1 MNNEEKILQ
10 LLERLTEKVEEIDQR
25 SIRTQVLL
33 ETDITDRLQLLY
45 EGHGMIADQM
55 KELAGVD
62 RVAALQDDV
71 AMMKDVIKLMR
82 QEIAELK
89 KAQ

>member
-62 RVAALQDDV
+62 RVAALEDDV

>member
-62 RVAALQDDV
+62 RVAALEDDV

-89 KAQ
+89 RAQ

>member
-10 LLERLTEKVEEIDQR
+10 LLEGLTGKVEEIDQR

-45 EGHGMIADQM
+45 EGHGTILDQM
-55 KELAGVD
+55 KELSGVD
-62 RVAALQDDV
+62 RVAALEDDV

-82 QEIAELK
+82 QEITELK